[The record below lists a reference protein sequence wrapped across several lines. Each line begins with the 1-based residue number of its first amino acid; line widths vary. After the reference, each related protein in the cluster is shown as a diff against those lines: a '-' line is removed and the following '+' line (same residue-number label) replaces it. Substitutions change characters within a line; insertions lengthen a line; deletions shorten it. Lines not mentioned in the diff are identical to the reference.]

1 MSLVSCLA
9 NADRIPRRDAMWYM
23 STLPPM
29 IVFPVVVPHDDE
41 KVDCDEGDSEEDP
54 AEPSD
59 DPAA

>member
-1 MSLVSCLA
+1 
-9 NADRIPRRDAMWYM
+9 M

-29 IVFPVVVPHDDE
+29 IAFSVVVPHDDE
-41 KVDCDEGDSEEDP
+41 KVDCDERYSEKDP